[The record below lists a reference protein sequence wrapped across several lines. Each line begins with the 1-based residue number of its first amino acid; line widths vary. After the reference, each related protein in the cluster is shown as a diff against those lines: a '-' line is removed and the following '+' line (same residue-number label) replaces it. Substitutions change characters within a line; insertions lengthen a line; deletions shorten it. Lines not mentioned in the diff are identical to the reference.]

1 MTKLQILRLVAGREV
16 RERIRSRAFRIS
28 SGVSL
33 AFILAVA
40 ILPSVLSD
48 DGLTTYDV
56 GVFGAQ
62 SDALAGRLPAVADL
76 GGVAVDVR
84 RLADVAEGRRL
95 VDAGDLDAAVG
106 DGQVVVER
114 DLGVRLGFL
123 VQEANRQVLGE
134 AALAGAGVRGDVAG
148 QALMPQP
155 LVVRALDPESEAES
169 DREGLVF
176 VGTILLYGQLLGFGY
191 WVASGVVE
199 EKASRVV
206 EILLAKA
213 PPAQLLAGKVTG
225 IGVVGLVQ
233 LIAFVVIGLATAAA
247 AGSIELPPAT
257 ISIAIQVVGWFV
269 LGFAFYACLFAVGG
283 AMASRVEELQSTT
296 TPLTFLAMGSFFA
309 AITTGS
315 DPSGPV
321 ARVATFLPFSAPMVL
336 PIRVAAGEIGLAAV
350 LLSVAIVL
358 VSIVGVMALAA
369 RVYAG
374 GALHLRGQLKLRN
387 ALRSDRGGARPSPQ
401 DERVAGTTGG

>member
-1 MTKLQILRLVAGREV
+1 MTKRQMIRLVAGREV
-16 RERIRSRAFRIS
+16 RERIRSKAFRIS
-28 SGVSL
+28 TGVSL
-33 AFILAVA
+33 AFILAFA
-40 ILPSVLSD
+40 ILPGLLSD

-62 SDALAGRLPAVADL
+62 SDALAGRLPVVAGL
-76 GGVAVDVR
+76 GDNVAVEVR
-84 RLADVAEGRRL
+84 RLGDVAEGRRL
-95 VDAGDLDAAVG
+95 VESGDLDAAVG
-106 DGQVVVER
+106 DGRVVVEKE
-114 DLGVRLGFL
+114 LGVRLGFL
-123 VQEANRQVLGE
+123 VQEANRQVVGE
-134 AALAGAGVRGDVAG
+134 AALSDAGVRGDVAG
-148 QALMPQP
+148 RVLMPQP
-155 LVVRALDPESEAES
+155 LEVRALDPESEAES

-176 VGTILLYGQLLGFGY
+176 FGTILLYGQLLGFGY

-213 PPAQLLAGKVTG
+213 PPGQLLAGKVVG

-233 LIAFVVIGLATAAA
+233 LVAFVVIGLVTAAA
-247 AGSIELPPAT
+247 TGSVDLPPET
-257 ISIAIQVVGWFV
+257 ISVAAQVVGWFV
-269 LGFAFYACLFAVGG
+269 LGFAFYSCLFAVGG

-309 AITTGS
+309 AITTGG
-315 DPSGPV
+315 DPGGPV
-321 ARVATFLPFSAPMVL
+321 ARVATFLPFSAPMVM
-336 PIRVAAGEIGLAAV
+336 PIRVAAGEVALGTV
-350 LLSVAIVL
+350 LVSVAIVL

-387 ALRSDRGGARPSPQ
+387 AVRSGRSREATVAAR
-401 DERVAGTTGG
+401 